1 MSRIASCA
9 ILGKGHSDDPLP
21 CSQAVLPVFRLELE
35 LRVQARAARGQ
46 GFWIALYGEE
56 FTIKMIFR
64 KFSFQ
69 PELRNPL
76 DASPN
81 LHPACNAVAWP
92 PSHVACWLIARPR
105 RSVVRR
111 THALDAPSRFA
122 CGAWAAVGSSSW
134 QAHGVRATDDSC
146 GTTTRAERQ

>member
-21 CSQAVLPVFRLELE
+21 CSQAVLPVFRLE

-69 PELRNPL
+69 PELAKSARCLPQP
-76 DASPN
+76 ASRVQRSR
-81 LHPACNAVAWP
+81 VARGLLVDRS
-92 PSHVACWLIARPR
+92 PSSLR
-105 RSVVRR
+105 R
-111 THALDAPSRFA
+111 APHQCS
-122 CGAWAAVGSSSW
+122 
-134 QAHGVRATDDSC
+134 
-146 GTTTRAERQ
+146 

>member
-64 KFSFQ
+64 KFSNQ
-69 PELRNPL
+69 TREIR
-76 DASPN
+76 SM
-81 LHPACNAVAWP
+81 P
-92 PSHVACWLIARPR
+92 PPTCIPR
-105 RSVVRR
+105 ATQSRGHRR
-111 THALDAPSRFA
+111 TWPA
-122 CGAWAAVGSSSW
+122 G
-134 QAHGVRATDDSC
+134 
-146 GTTTRAERQ
+146 

>member
-21 CSQAVLPVFRLELE
+21 CSQAVLPVFRLEL
-35 LRVQARAARGQ
+35 RVQARAARGQ
-46 GFWIALYGEE
+46 GFWIALYVEE
-56 FTIKMIFR
+56 FPIKMISS
-64 KFSFQ
+64 KFPQ
-69 PELRNPL
+69 VNPL

-81 LHPACNAVAWP
+81 LHPAACNAVAWP
-92 PSHVACWLIARPR
+92 PHAWPCWLIARPR
-105 RSVVRR
+105 RSVARR
-111 THALDAPSRFA
+111 THALDAPFHFA